1 MSRTADVH
9 EVQEATDK
17 SNVLR
22 QRKTCWSV
30 QIKTGWMSLNWRLSR
45 QDAHQSRL
53 EGLGGRGH
61 NDSSRQLVPN
71 PNSSR
76 EETVVEGIDTP
87 SWNTELTTVSSRILC
102 VWSLG
107 LIPTYFQCITTQLLH
122 HKSWASSVARWTSR
136 VTVWPAP
143 VLPVIHDRSC
153 CTSLNCFNLANV
165 ISGIWPPDS

>member
-1 MSRTADVH
+1 MHIPQSWVMSRTADVH

-45 QDAHQSRL
+45 QDVHQSRL

-71 PNSSR
+71 SNSSR
-76 EETVVEGIDTP
+76 KENVVEGIDTP
-87 SWNTELTTVSSRILC
+87 SWNTKLTTCPHDTGCSLTGTQKSSRWRI
-102 VWSLG
+102 W
-107 LIPTYFQCITTQLLH
+107 ITHWKRHVGTGRTTEKTQNY
-122 HKSWASSVARWTSR
+122 W
-136 VTVWPAP
+136 
-143 VLPVIHDRSC
+143 D
-153 CTSLNCFNLANV
+153 
-165 ISGIWPPDS
+165 